1 MHPLSCIE
9 HFNGPPQTWA
19 EMRNVGCERT
29 GAQAQQHALS
39 VGEPPCTGCPLAAR
53 CGEKMLA
60 CEAFYQYA
68 ERNRFDEDKR
78 VGPTRALYRSV
89 MASS

>member
-19 EMRNVGCERT
+19 EMRNAGGIRG
-29 GAQAQQHALS
+29 GAEAQRDALS
-39 VGEPPCTGCPLAAR
+39 VGPPPCDGCPLKAR
-53 CGEKMLA
+53 CDQKQLA

-68 ERNRFDEDKR
+68 ERNRFDADKR
-78 VGPTRALYRSV
+78 VSPTRALYRSI